1 MSYQFSSTAPRLID
15 NGWPAVIPDY
25 GKVPAVSCWPAYN
38 QIPVPAPVLAYWCRR
53 YPDANVG
60 LPLGHRIVAVD
71 IDIVEGV
78 PMETVA
84 EIADATIG
92 WTDFLRVGRPPRQ
105 LRLYR
110 GHVMSRK
117 HPPIEIFG
125 NSGQVVIYGMH
136 PTTGHPYFWPFDEPF
151 YRGPGDLPAVNEES
165 VDLFLTE
172 ALTYLKTTACIGG
185 IAEPH
190 QASNRDIFLRLR
202 LERRGR
208 RGVDYLAIIM
218 RQLAEAREGT
228 LHDTMLSV
236 VGALVRSGW
245 SDPEIHDLF
254 EAHFAAP
261 RSGIYSPVWQQI
273 GPAILGARRKC
284 GIAESIDDLTALLG
298 VGGAS

>member
-1 MSYQFSSTAPRLID
+1 MSFFSTAPRVLD
-15 NGWPAVIPDY
+15 NGWPAVIPLRDKIPLI
-25 GKVPAVSCWPAYN
+25 GCWPAYN
-38 QIPVPAPVLAYWCRR
+38 DIPVPAPVLACWCRQ
-53 YPDANVG
+53 YPNANVG
-60 LPLGHRIVAVD
+60 LPLSHGVVAVD
-71 IDIVEGV
+71 IDIVDGV
-78 PMETVA
+78 AMETVA
-84 EIADATIG
+84 EIADATLG
-92 WTDFLRVGRPPRQ
+92 WTDFLRIGWPPKQ

-110 GHVMSRK
+110 GHVLSRK
-117 HPPIEIFG
+117 YPPIEIFG

-136 PTTGHPYFWPFDEPF
+136 PTTGRPYFWPFDEPF
-151 YRGPGDLPAVNEES
+151 YGAPDDLPAVTEER
-165 VDLFLTE
+165 VDLFVKE

-185 IAEPH
+185 IAQPH

-202 LERRGR
+202 LERRGA
-208 RGVDYLAIIM
+208 RGVDHLAIIV

-245 SDPEIHDLF
+245 SAREIHDLF

-284 GIAESIDDLTALLG
+284 GIAESIEDLTALLG
-298 VGGAS
+298 IGGAP